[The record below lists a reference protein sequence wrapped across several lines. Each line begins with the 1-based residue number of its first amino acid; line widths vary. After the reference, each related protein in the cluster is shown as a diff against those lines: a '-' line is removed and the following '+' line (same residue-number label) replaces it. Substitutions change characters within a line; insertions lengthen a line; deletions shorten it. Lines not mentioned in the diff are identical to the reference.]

1 MMKGHIFLIG
11 FMGCGKSTVARHLAA
26 KLDCPYSDT
35 DAMIEAKAG
44 MTISEIFEKEGEPA
58 FREMETALLRTLKGQ
73 RPMIISCGGGMA
85 MRPENAAL
93 MKEAG
98 TVVLIKASP
107 ETILERV
114 VRNDNRPLLRG
125 RKDIPSISALMEE
138 RRPRYEAAADFYV
151 MTDNERRADEVAE
164 EIIDKMKQTGDKPA
178 P

>member
-26 KLDCPYSDT
+26 SLKLPYSDT
-35 DAMIEAKAG
+35 DAMIEEKAG
-44 MTISEIFEKEGEPA
+44 MTISEIFEKKGEPA
-58 FREMETALLRTLKGQ
+58 FREMETALLKDLKGR

-107 ETILERV
+107 ETILNRV
-114 VRNDNRPLLRG
+114 IRNDNRPLLRG
-125 RKDIPSISALMEE
+125 RKDIASISALMEE

-151 MTDNERRADEVAE
+151 MTDNEGKADEVAE
-164 EIIDKMKQTGDKPA
+164 EIIKKMKQTGDVPVS
-178 P
+178 